1 MKYFVRMTRPIKFD
15 DFQFRKGVTFE
26 VSASIALEFYHEWC
40 DRQNKAT
47 YDGEAYVLFDN
58 GTDIQVH
65 KNALRVHGEDW
76 DDKELFKRRLAGD
89 IGAEKW
95 E

>member
-15 DFQFRKGVTFE
+15 DFQFEKGVTYE
-26 VSASIALEFYHEWC
+26 ISANNAMDFYHEWC
-40 DRQNKAT
+40 ERQNQAT

-58 GTDIQVH
+58 GTTIQVH
-65 KNALRVHGEDW
+65 KNALQVYGMAW
-76 DDKELFKRRLAGD
+76 DDKELFERRLKGE
-89 IGAEKW
+89 ISGRIW